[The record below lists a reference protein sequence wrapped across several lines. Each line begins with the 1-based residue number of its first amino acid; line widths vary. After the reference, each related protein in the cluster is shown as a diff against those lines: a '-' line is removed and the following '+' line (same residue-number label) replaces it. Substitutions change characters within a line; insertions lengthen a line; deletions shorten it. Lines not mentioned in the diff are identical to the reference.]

1 MKLTTKGK
9 YGLYAMLYL
18 ARHEGEGPQSLSSM
32 ESLGVQP
39 DYLEQLLG
47 TLRRGGLVTTVRGA
61 QGGYQLSRP
70 SEQITVGDVITATEG
85 PVNLSECLSDEESCV
100 RSNTCVSRRAWSYL
114 SRQINRVL
122 DSVTL
127 RDVITGQMEEP
138 DEALT
143 DVPALLSK
151 DHGERRA

>member
-1 MKLTTKGK
+1 M
-9 YGLYAMLYL
+9 
-18 ARHEGEGPQSLSSM
+18 
-32 ESLGVQP
+32 
-39 DYLEQLLG
+39 
-47 TLRRGGLVTTVRGA
+47 
-61 QGGYQLSRP
+61 
-70 SEQITVGDVITATEG
+70 
-85 PVNLSECLSDEESCV
+85 
-100 RSNTCVSRRAWSYL
+100 RSNPCVSRRAWSYL
-114 SRQINRVL
+114 SRQIKRVL